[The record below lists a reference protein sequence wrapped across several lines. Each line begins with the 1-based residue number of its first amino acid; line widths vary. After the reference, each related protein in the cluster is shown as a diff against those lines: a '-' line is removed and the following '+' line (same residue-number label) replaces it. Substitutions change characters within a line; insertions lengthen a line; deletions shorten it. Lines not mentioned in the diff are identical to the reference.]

1 MLASAD
7 VTANPAMSDMMG
19 LNADR
24 LYMNL
29 RTSAMLAI
37 MQSENLLFSVDA
49 HGITG
54 LFSMVDSMCQ
64 AIAVE
69 VVSEIQSHSNLMA
82 MTRDAGIAGAGII
95 TGWVK

>member
-1 MLASAD
+1 MLASSD

-19 LNADR
+19 MNAER

-29 RTSAMLAI
+29 RTTAMLAI
-37 MQSENLLFSVDA
+37 MESENLLFSVDA
-49 HGITG
+49 QGVTG
-54 LFSMVDSMCQ
+54 LFSMVDAMCQ

-69 VVSEIQSHSNLMA
+69 VVSEIQSHSNLMS
-82 MTRDAGIAGAGII
+82 MTRDTGIAGAGII